1 MVRNLLPIWIMF
13 CYVFF
18 CNIIKAKHFFYCF
31 IILSH
36 LISSFSFTRSFFVPY
51 TYSFLVP
58 SIESFYCLPLSP
70 FQAILL
76 ISSAKTLCL
85 SLLNLCCVFNIIY
98 CSYEFFMVFFF
109 NKRNYLFKFYF
120 FLHGLFY
127 SQIELLIKRF
137 VIF

>member
-18 CNIIKAKHFFYCF
+18 CIIKAKHFFYCF

-98 CSYEFFMVFFF
+98 CSYEFFMVFFVT
-109 NKRNYLFKFYF
+109 KETTYLNSIFFYMVYF
-120 FLHGLFY
+120 ILKL
-127 SQIELLIKRF
+127 SCL
-137 VIF
+137 

>member
-36 LISSFSFTRSFFVPY
+36 LISSFSFTRYFFVPY

-98 CSYEFFMVFFF
+98 CSYEFFMVFFVT
-109 NKRNYLFKFYF
+109 KETTYLNSIFFYMVYF
-120 FLHGLFY
+120 ILKL
-127 SQIELLIKRF
+127 SCL
-137 VIF
+137 